1 MQQVVKYRDEDLCC
15 PDFVDLSGQLPFR
28 GSRPWATKF
37 PPSGELRGSGKEA
50 PEWVDPAAFNTIS
63 LGSSLTLDFEGSGLV
78 PSSHRDFRESPY
90 KEEFERFQF
99 IASSLKRLQ
108 STRQGFMLLGL
119 LPMSERPIE
128 TTGIIREVLP
138 ARVFRVELPNGKLVI
153 GHLPA
158 RLAEL
163 AEKLAS
169 CIRVDLELTP
179 FDFEKARIVGLADNS
194 DE

>member
-1 MQQVVKYRDEDLCC
+1 
-15 PDFVDLSGQLPFR
+15 
-28 GSRPWATKF
+28 
-37 PPSGELRGSGKEA
+37 
-50 PEWVDPAAFNTIS
+50 
-63 LGSSLTLDFEGSGLV
+63 
-78 PSSHRDFRESPY
+78 
-90 KEEFERFQF
+90 
-99 IASSLKRLQ
+99 
-108 STRQGFMLLGL
+108 MLLAR

-128 TTGIIREVLP
+128 TTGVIREVLP

-158 RLAEL
+158 RLTGL